1 MPAKRTYKVR
11 VAKDFIVLAGIFFFL
26 CLWAVKDAWYPS
38 DKVLKKHP
46 RLVEV
51 SFETA
56 GSVGQVHAGIGDS
69 VGEGQLLAKLRS
81 TRMEVEFTAVKKEYT
96 EAKDKY
102 ALMQEALRDAME
114 NGVSAEGITE
124 LRNSKTQ
131 AKTAMDAALQ
141 HVGKIR
147 ASIDSAELVAPT
159 KGKIMEVR
167 VVPHGQIVA
176 GQTAFVINPQ
186 DHFYL
191 FNQSLAIFSFVSFW
205 VFLGLHLLTQ

>member
-51 SFETA
+51 SFETS
-56 GSVGQVHAGIGDS
+56 GLLGQVHAEVGDS
-69 VGEGQLLAKLRS
+69 IGEGQLLAKLRS
-81 TRMEVEFTAVKKEYT
+81 TRMEVELTEGKKEYT
-96 EAKDKY
+96 EAKSKH
-102 ALMQEALRDAME
+102 ALMQEALHDAE
-114 NGVSAEGITE
+114 KSGVSAQEITE
-124 LRNSKTQ
+124 LQNSETQ

-141 HVGKIR
+141 RVGKIR
-147 ASIDSAELVAPT
+147 SSIDSAELVAPT
-159 KGKIMEVR
+159 KGKIAEVR
-167 VVPHGQIVA
+167 VVSHGQIDA

>member
-38 DKVLKKHP
+38 DKVLNKHP

-56 GSVGQVHAGIGDS
+56 GSVGQVHAGVGDS
-69 VGEGQLLAKLRS
+69 IGEGQLLAELRS
-81 TRMEVEFTAVKKEYT
+81 TRMEVEFTAAKKEYT
-96 EAKDKY
+96 EAKNTH
-102 ALMQEALRDAME
+102 ALMQEALRDAE
-114 NGVSAEGITE
+114 KKGGSVEEITE
-124 LRNSKTQ
+124 LRNSEIQ
-131 AKTAMDAALQ
+131 AKTAMDATLQ
-141 HVGKIR
+141 RVGKIR

-167 VVPHGQIVA
+167 VVSHGQIAA